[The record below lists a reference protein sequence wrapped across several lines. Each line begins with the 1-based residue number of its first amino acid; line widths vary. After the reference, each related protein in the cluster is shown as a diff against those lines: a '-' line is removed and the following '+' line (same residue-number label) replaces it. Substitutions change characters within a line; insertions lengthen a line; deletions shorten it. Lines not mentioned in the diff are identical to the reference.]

1 MFRQIKINGGEKKM
15 KIPHSVQQHANFHAN
30 PQNTFTLKSKG
41 NNPHKRGLNDRLLQ
55 APYYIQLLNVA
66 PLHWSRPRAKHK
78 QHKPLLDL
86 LGTMHSMSLKQLLPT
101 LKNSSLAFQPGS
113 SQYSKASED
122 VDANGQPNITQGD
135 INLETLLE
143 LQLHSHLLQKH
154 PPHREAEHKTRT
166 STIWHWVQFESNEGL
181 TPTT

>member
-1 MFRQIKINGGEKKM
+1 
-15 KIPHSVQQHANFHAN
+15 
-30 PQNTFTLKSKG
+30 
-41 NNPHKRGLNDRLLQ
+41 
-55 APYYIQLLNVA
+55 
-66 PLHWSRPRAKHK
+66 
-78 QHKPLLDL
+78 
-86 LGTMHSMSLKQLLPT
+86 MHSMSFKQLLLT

-122 VDANGQPNITQGD
+122 VDANGQPNTTQGD
-135 INLETLLE
+135 INLEKLLE